1 MTVIF
6 AIITHNYNDWNSIIQ
21 NFNLSYVYLIFF
33 LFSTRIRRYYILT
46 LTLKIVKEKKEER
59 SSTNIPRISVISH
72 MIFISH
78 ISVRDKPQSVNTTLV
93 RKTKCKRLP
102 FEGVLRR
109 GINAGATPSR
119 NQLLYTAVTIV
130 NFLWISSYTVIY

>member
-1 MTVIF
+1 MYEHTTYLCNFTYDIY
-6 AIITHNYNDWNSIIQ
+6 ITSLY
-21 NFNLSYVYLIFF
+21 
-33 LFSTRIRRYYILT
+33 
-46 LTLKIVKEKKEER
+46 
-59 SSTNIPRISVISH
+59 
-72 MIFISH
+72 
-78 ISVRDKPQSVNTTLV
+78 DKPQSVNTTLV

-119 NQLLYTAVTIV
+119 NQLLYTAVAIL